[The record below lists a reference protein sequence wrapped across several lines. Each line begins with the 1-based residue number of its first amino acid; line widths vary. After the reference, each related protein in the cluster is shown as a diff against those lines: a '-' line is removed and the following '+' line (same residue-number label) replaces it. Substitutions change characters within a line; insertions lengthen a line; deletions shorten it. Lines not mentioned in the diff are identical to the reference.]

1 MKRFIFLF
9 LYNLF
14 LPVFLI
20 LSLPGYLIKMKKR
33 GGWGT
38 GLLERFGIYRRPK
51 EQEPQG
57 GLYVHAVS
65 VGEVMIALKF
75 IREWSKTHSE
85 PVVLSTSTA
94 TGHEIARKAAL
105 PGVRPLYS
113 PLDVPGLSGRCLSRF
128 KPKAVVLIEAELW
141 PNFAEV
147 CHRRRIPMLMLNARL
162 SYRSEGRYRKVR
174 GITSLLF
181 SRLTAL
187 AAQNEND
194 RERFAGIGVNPDIIR
209 VTGSIKFDVLG
220 DAPTQEN
227 AEFREILDY
236 WREGKPVVLAAST
249 HAGEEALIAT
259 AIHEAGAFPLIVPRH
274 AERREAVRD
283 DLRKAGFVP
292 AFRTAKYEEGMNLE
306 EKGIS
311 TFRANIQKN
320 LNRAPVCYV
329 VDTTGEL
336 RDWTALADVAVIG
349 KSFLARGGQNPVE
362 AIAARVPVVTG
373 PDMSNFAD
381 LVELLKQA
389 GGILCCPAEELA
401 ATLRHLLA
409 DKEAVAKQ
417 TQAAL
422 DTLTHHSGATA
433 RSVELVGGFFR

>member
-1 MKRFIFLF
+1 MKRFLFLL
-9 LYNLF
+9 LYNLL

-38 GLLERFGIYRRPK
+38 GLLERFGIYRRPAA
-51 EQEPQG
+51 EEPQG

-65 VGEVMIALKF
+65 VGETMIALKF
-75 IREWSKTHSE
+75 IREWMRTHSE
-85 PVVLSTSTA
+85 PVVLATSTA

-105 PGVRPLYS
+105 PNVRPLYS
-113 PLDVPGLSGRCLSRF
+113 PLDVPGLSGRCLARF
-128 KPKAVVLIEAELW
+128 KPRAVVLIEAELW
-141 PNFAEV
+141 PNFAEA
-147 CHRRRIPMLMLNARL
+147 CHRRGIPMLMLNARL

-194 RERFAGIGVNPDIIR
+194 RERFAGIGVNPGIIH
-209 VTGSIKFDVLG
+209 VTGSVKFDVLG
-220 DAPTQEN
+220 DTPAQEN
-227 AEFREILDY
+227 ARFREILDY
-236 WREGKPVVLAAST
+236 WREGKPVVIAAST
-249 HAGEEALIAT
+249 HAGEEALIAR

-274 AERREAVRD
+274 AERRESVRE
-283 DLRKAGFVP
+283 DLLRAGFAP
-292 AFRTAKYEEGMNLE
+292 AFRTAENAADSLDH
-306 EKGIS
+306 
-311 TFRANIQKN
+311 FRAGMAQELDRNMP
-320 LNRAPVCYV
+320 RCYV

-362 AIAARVPVVTG
+362 AIAAGVPVVTG

-381 LVELLKQA
+381 LVALLQQA
-389 GGILCCPAEELA
+389 GGIRCCAAEELA
-401 ATLRHLLA
+401 DTLRQLQT
-409 DKEAVAKQ
+409 DKEAVATQ
-417 TQAAL
+417 TQAARE
-422 DTLTHHSGATA
+422 TLIHHSGATA
-433 RSVELVGGFFR
+433 RSVALVDDFFKGRAA

>member
-1 MKRFIFLF
+1 MKRFIFLL
-9 LYNLF
+9 LYNLL

-20 LSLPGYLIKMKKR
+20 ISLPGYLIKMKKR

-38 GLLERFGIYRRPK
+38 GLMERFGIYKRPR
-51 EQEPQG
+51 EEEPQG

-65 VGEVMIALKF
+65 VGETMIALKF
-75 IREWSKTHSE
+75 IREWSRTHSE
-85 PVVLSTSTA
+85 PVVLATSTA

-105 PGVRPLYS
+105 PNVRPLYS
-113 PLDVPGLSGRCLSRF
+113 PLDVPGLPGRCLSRF
-128 KPKAVVLIEAELW
+128 APKAVVLIEAELW

-187 AAQNEND
+187 GAQNEND

-227 AEFREILDY
+227 AGFREILGH
-236 WREGKPVVLAAST
+236 WREGRPVVLAAST
-249 HAGEEALIAT
+249 HAGEEALIAR
-259 AIHEAGAFPLIVPRH
+259 AIREAGAFPLIVPRH
-274 AERREAVRD
+274 AERRADVCRD
-283 DLRKAGFVP
+283 LTEAGFTP
-292 AFRTAKYEEGMNLE
+292 LLRTAAGQPAA
-306 EKGIS
+306 
-311 TFRANIQKN
+311 RPD
-320 LNRAPVCYV
+320 APCYV

-381 LVELLKQA
+381 LVALLRQA
-389 GGILCCPAEELA
+389 GGITCCPAGELA
-401 ATLRHLLA
+401 ATLRHLLT
-409 DKEAVAKQ
+409 DKAAVAKQ
-417 TQAAL
+417 TEAAL
-422 DTLTHHSGATA
+422 ATLRHHSGATA
-433 RSVELVGGFFR
+433 RSVALVDTFFP